1 MRVRYGVEG
10 LWGER
15 GVGFWGMR
23 SDSDV
28 PGLTDLVQ
36 VTANKGLAFR
46 SEPLS
51 VERHAHLLV
60 VLTACVDG
68 DDGGVSAYMSRLE
81 LVRMVYI
88 CQCVRFCVREAR
100 AAGGGMG
107 WGGGWLADI

>member
-1 MRVRYGVEG
+1 MS
-10 LWGER
+10 
-15 GVGFWGMR
+15 VGWAFGGCGR
-23 SDSDV
+23 IQILQS
-28 PGLTDLVQ
+28 LTDLVQ

-88 CQCVRFCVREAR
+88 C
-100 AAGGGMG
+100 
-107 WGGGWLADI
+107 